1 MNYDVKCQLLIIGNS
16 NVGKT
21 SIITRFTNGTFSQNY
36 LATVGVDNYTKIET
50 IDNKNVQIK
59 LWDTAGQEKY
69 KSLTK
74 SFFRGAEGVI
84 LVYDITNLES
94 FTDLKLWINSI
105 KENLGEEKESIPS
118 IIVGNK
124 IDLGEREI
132 SLEEA
137 NKFCKDNN
145 YEYFETSAK
154 TGENIDKSFRA
165 LVKKILAAKSDD
177 DDDGD
182 KQQEGNIKINSKDQK
197 PKEGGCGC

>member
-36 LATVGVDNYTKIET
+36 LATVGLDNYTKIET

-145 YEYFETSAK
+145 YEYF
-154 TGENIDKSFRA
+154 
-165 LVKKILAAKSDD
+165 
-177 DDDGD
+177 
-182 KQQEGNIKINSKDQK
+182 
-197 PKEGGCGC
+197 

>member
-21 SIITRFTNGTFSQNY
+21 SIITRFTNGTFSPNY

-59 LWDTAGQEKY
+59 LWDTAGQEKF

-177 DDDGD
+177 DDGD

>member
-21 SIITRFTNGTFSQNY
+21 SMITRFTNGTFSQNY

-59 LWDTAGQEKY
+59 LWDTAGQEKF

-177 DDDGD
+177 DDGD

>member
-1 MNYDVKCQLLIIGNS
+1 M
-16 NVGKT
+16 
-21 SIITRFTNGTFSQNY
+21 
-36 LATVGVDNYTKIET
+36 
-50 IDNKNVQIK
+50 
-59 LWDTAGQEKY
+59 
-69 KSLTK
+69 
-74 SFFRGAEGVI
+74 
-84 LVYDITNLES
+84 
-94 FTDLKLWINSI
+94 
-105 KENLGEEKESIPS
+105 
-118 IIVGNK
+118 
-124 IDLGEREI
+124 GEREI

-177 DDDGD
+177 DDGD

>member
-59 LWDTAGQEKY
+59 LWDTAGQEKF

-177 DDDGD
+177 DDGD

>member
-21 SIITRFTNGTFSQNY
+21 SIITRFTNGTFSPNY

-177 DDDGD
+177 DDGD

>member
-1 MNYDVKCQLLIIGNS
+1 MNYDVKCQLLIIGNL

-59 LWDTAGQEKY
+59 LWDTAGQEKF

-177 DDDGD
+177 DGD
-182 KQQEGNIKINSKDQK
+182 KQQEGNIKISSKDQK